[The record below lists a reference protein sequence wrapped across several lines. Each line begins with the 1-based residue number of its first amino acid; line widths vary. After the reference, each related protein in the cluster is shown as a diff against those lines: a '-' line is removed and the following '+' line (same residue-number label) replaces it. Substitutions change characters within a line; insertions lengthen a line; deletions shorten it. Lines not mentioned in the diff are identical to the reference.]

1 MCEFLWSRWGHTAE
15 LPLSSYKGYTFIL
28 LEEGMSR
35 PLLLI
40 VDGESL
46 KSPALVA
53 SLESDGWD
61 IRWASNQEARH
72 FIDWGLEPNLILL
85 DPTHGGEAA
94 FEVAKLFLVRHPD
107 LPVLVLQGEETAPYA
122 NLPKVFKG
130 YLSKADAIQT
140 WPSALVTY
148 KPDLSRSSGRFSTE
162 DIFGDLLA
170 DIEGETPPP
179 TIEVK
184 PRPEPPT
191 PVAAKAGLSAPPN
204 IPVPLAPIAPMVT
217 PVVPVPSAPIA
228 ARPIVPKSA
237 ETKPVVPKIQLPKF
251 LVQAPKP
258 PTVPTIPAIPKIT
271 VNPIPK
277 AASNLATPPLPSSPA
292 SSASASPSPAATQAM
307 KMDPFVPPPSEPLR
321 PKPGVDSV
329 ASLDSN
335 DIFGGLL
342 EELEMNAKIGA
353 SDVTP
358 PAPIREIRQAE
369 PSTPTPK
376 PITPYVPST
385 PVPQKSAVQ
394 PVTST
399 GKFPEVASQAASKPD
414 DAYTLS
420 GISGIFDP
428 FALDAEP
435 TSAASIAGPTIM
447 DRPSAPLPARPLG
460 TQSFPDMSEPTP
472 ANVLEEYGNYY
483 LLEKIAVG
491 GMAELFKAR
500 QRGVQGFQKI
510 VAIKRILPH
519 LSDNEE
525 FVTMFIDEAKLA
537 AQLTHPNIVQIFDLG
552 KASGSYYIAM
562 EYVDGKDLRSLL
574 RKVREY
580 HLPFPEPVAA
590 FVTMKVA
597 VALDHAHR
605 KKALNDRE
613 LKLVH
618 RDISPQNI
626 LISSDGAVKLVDF
639 GIAKAATKN
648 TQTLAGA
655 LKGKLLYMSP
665 EQAMGQPLDNR
676 SDLYSLGLVLFELLT
691 GERCFHAD
699 SELGVL
705 EKVRMGRISDVQSI
719 NPSISREMAAIVN
732 KCLQKNVEMR
742 YPSARFL
749 ERDLKDLLVRQ
760 SSEPT
765 DHDVAE
771 YVNTLLKGTKEQVEE
786 VMSARFA
793 VRVKASASQATMGT
807 LSAQMARAKLEDQ
820 PTTTVIVHKAGPSQT
835 PIPLPEM
842 ESMESVRSPWVM
854 RTIIL
859 LLVIIPI
866 LVWIAWRT

>member
-1 MCEFLWSRWGHTAE
+1 MAAFQNTREGLFIHARILRWPVGQGAW
-15 LPLSSYKGYTFIL
+15 LPLSSSKGYTFIL
-28 LEEGMSR
+28 IEEGMSR
-35 PLLLI
+35 PLLLV

-53 SLESDGWD
+53 SLELDGWD
-61 IRWASNQEARH
+61 IRWATNQEARH

-85 DPTHGGEAA
+85 DPAHGGDAC
-94 FEVAKLFLVRHPD
+94 FDVAKLFLARHPD
-107 LPVLVLQGEETAPYA
+107 LPVLVLRGEETAPYA
-122 NLPKVFKG
+122 NFPKVFKG
-130 YLSKADAIQT
+130 YLPKEDALQT
-140 WPSALVTY
+140 WPSALRAY
-148 KPDLSRSSGRFSTE
+148 QPNLSRTSGRYSSE

-170 DIEGETPPP
+170 DIEGQTPPP
-179 TIEVK
+179 AI
-184 PRPEPPT
+184 
-191 PVAAKAGLSAPPN
+191 
-204 IPVPLAPIAPMVT
+204 
-217 PVVPVPSAPIA
+217 
-228 ARPIVPKSA
+228 PKSA
-237 ETKPVVPKIQLPKF
+237 ETKPVMPKIQLPKF
-251 LVQAPKP
+251 HLAAPKVQP
-258 PTVPTIPAIPKIT
+258 VPTVQGIPKIT
-271 VNPIPK
+271 LNPVPK
-277 AASNLATPPLPSSPA
+277 AALKPALLPTDSSPSPIT
-292 SSASASPSPAATQAM
+292 SSVPSPAATRAM
-307 KMDPFVPPPSEPLR
+307 KIDSFGLPSSEPLP
-321 PKPGVDSV
+321 PKAG
-329 ASLDSN
+329 LDSD
-335 DIFGGLL
+335 DIFGSLL
-342 EELEMNAKIGA
+342 KELEGKASAGA
-353 SDVTP
+353 SVAVTP
-358 PAPIREIRQAE
+358 PAGNPEVQKAVVPLPVPR
-369 PSTPTPK
+369 PSVSS
-376 PITPYVPST
+376 VPSL
-385 PVPQKSAVQ
+385 PVAQEDGVQ
-394 PVTST
+394 PLPVFGA
-399 GKFPEVASQAASKPD
+399 GKSPEPPSKADGKQD
-414 DAYTLS
+414 DEYTLS
-420 GISGIFDP
+420 GISGILDP
-428 FALDAEP
+428 FTLEAEP
-435 TSAASIAGPTIM
+435 TSSTSSASPAGPTIM
-447 DRPSAPLPARPLG
+447 DHPSPPLPPLPPSPLG
-460 TQSFPDMSEPTP
+460 TQAFPDMSEPMP
-472 ANVLEEYGNYY
+472 ATVLEEYGNYY

-491 GMAELFKAR
+491 GMAELFKAK

-562 EYVDGKDLRSLL
+562 EYVDGKDLRALL

-590 FVTMKVA
+590 FVAMKVA

-605 KKALNDRE
+605 RKALNDRE

-665 EQAMGQPLDNR
+665 EQALGQPLDNR

-719 NPSISREMAAIVN
+719 NPSISREVAAIVN

-786 VMSARFA
+786 VMAARFA
-793 VRVKASASQATMGT
+793 VRATVSATQKATGMSSGEM
-807 LSAQMARAKLEDQ
+807 SRAKLEDQ
-820 PTTTVIVHKAGPSQT
+820 PTTTAVVQKPGPAQIS
-835 PIPLPEM
+835 IPLPEM
-842 ESMESVRSPWVM
+842 ESMESERSPWVV
-854 RTIIL
+854 RALIL
-859 LLVIIPI
+859 LLIIIPI
-866 LVWIAWRT
+866 LIWIAWRY

>member
-1 MCEFLWSRWGHTAE
+1 
-15 LPLSSYKGYTFIL
+15 
-28 LEEGMSR
+28 MSR
-35 PLLLI
+35 PLLLV

-61 IRWASNQEARH
+61 IRWATNSEARH
-72 FIDWGLEPNLILL
+72 FIEWGLEPNLMLL
-85 DPTHGGEAA
+85 DPAHGGEGS
-94 FEVAKLFLVRHPD
+94 FEVAKLFLARHPD

-130 YLSKADAIQT
+130 YLSKEDAIKT
-140 WPSALVTY
+140 WPSALRGY
-148 KPDLSRSSGRFSTE
+148 KPDFSKSSGRFSSE

-170 DIEGETPPP
+170 DIEGEASQPGRQTKPSSEPLGREISRPAMPVQAKLPLLSEPGGTGVP
-179 TIEVK
+179 T
-184 PRPEPPT
+184 
-191 PVAAKAGLSAPPN
+191 
-204 IPVPLAPIAPMVT
+204 
-217 PVVPVPSAPIA
+217 VPSAPPPPLIPPLA
-228 ARPIVPKSA
+228 PLGLVPITPKPALPKTA

-251 LVQAPKP
+251 HLSAPKVQP
-258 PTVPTIPAIPKIT
+258 IPAAQAIPKIT
-271 VNPIPK
+271 LNPSPK
-277 AASNLATPPLPSSPA
+277 PLSKLAMSTPGSVPSS
-292 SSASASPSPAATQAM
+292 AATQAFKPMVTQAM
-307 KMDPFVPPPSEPLR
+307 KVEPFVPPPVTPSAAPLL
-321 PKPGVDSV
+321 KAGLESD
-329 ASLDSN
+329 

-342 EELEMNAKIGA
+342 EEIEGNAGA
-353 SDVTP
+353 AVTP
-358 PAPIREIRQAE
+358 PMGVPELKADKDS
-369 PSTPTPK
+369 PSEPK
-376 PITPYVPST
+376 PTLLPASAAAPKIPPPEPALSSESS
-385 PVPQKSAVQ
+385 PKSENKQ
-394 PVTST
+394 
-399 GKFPEVASQAASKPD
+399 D
-414 DAYTLS
+414 DEYTLS

-428 FALDAEP
+428 FALKPESANS
-435 TSAASIAGPTIM
+435 TSTVGPTIM
-447 DRPSAPLPARPLG
+447 DRPPAPLPPRPLG
-460 TQSFPDMSEPTP
+460 TQAFPDMSEPVP

-537 AQLTHPNIVQIFDLG
+537 AQLTHPNIVQIYDLG

-574 RKVREY
+574 RKVREF

-590 FVTMKVA
+590 FVVMKVA

-665 EQAMGQPLDNR
+665 EQAMGLPLDNR

-691 GERCFHAD
+691 GERCFQAD

-719 NPSISREMAAIVN
+719 NPSISREMGSIVN

-771 YVNTLLKGTKEQVEE
+771 YVNALLKGTKEQVEE
-786 VMSARFA
+786 VMAARFA
-793 VRVKASASQATMGT
+793 VRAAVFTGQTATGM
-807 LSAQMARAKLEDQ
+807 LSSDRVRAKLADQ
-820 PTTTVIVHKAGPSQT
+820 PTTTAMAPKPNPNQSS
-835 PIPLPEM
+835 IPLPEM
-842 ESMESVRSPWVM
+842 ESMDSQRSPWVV
-854 RTIIL
+854 RAIIL
-859 LLVIIPI
+859 LLIIIPLLI
-866 LVWIAWRT
+866 WIAWHA

>member
-1 MCEFLWSRWGHTAE
+1 
-15 LPLSSYKGYTFIL
+15 
-28 LEEGMSR
+28 MSR
-35 PLLLI
+35 PLLLV

-53 SLESDGWD
+53 SLELDGWD

-72 FIDWGLEPNLILL
+72 FIDWGLEPNLMLL
-85 DPTHGGEAA
+85 DPTHSGEAA
-94 FEVAKLFLVRHPD
+94 FDVAKLFLARHPD
-107 LPVLVLQGEETAPYA
+107 LPVLVLQGEDTAPYA
-122 NLPKVFKG
+122 NFPKVFKG
-130 YLSKADAIQT
+130 YLSKDDAVKT
-140 WPSALVTY
+140 WPAALQLY
-148 KPDLSRSSGRFSTE
+148 KPDLSKSSGRFSSE

-170 DIEGETPPP
+170 DIEGEAPPSARETKPRSEPGIPESARPVLQVQPSLPAPSVAPTSSTPPLP
-179 TIEVK
+179 
-184 PRPEPPT
+184 
-191 PVAAKAGLSAPPN
+191 A
-204 IPVPLAPIAPMVT
+204 
-217 PVVPVPSAPIA
+217 PVVPVPVVPVAAALATAAPKPVI
-228 ARPIVPKSA
+228 PKSA
-237 ETKPVVPKIQLPKF
+237 ETKPVMPRVQLPKF

-258 PTVPTIPAIPKIT
+258 PSAPSVPAIPKIT
-271 VNPIPK
+271 LNPAQK
-277 AASNLATPPLPSSPA
+277 PA
-292 SSASASPSPAATQAM
+292 SVAVPLAPRSSMPPSPAPIPPPSAATRAM
-307 KMDPFVPPPSEPLR
+307 KIEPFVPPPSAP
-321 PKPGVDSV
+321 PPPNAG
-329 ASLDSN
+329 LDSD

-342 EELEMNAKIGA
+342 EELERDGNVGAGAPLAGSPDVKKVELPIPAAKSA
-353 SDVTP
+353 
-358 PAPIREIRQAE
+358 APSA
-369 PSTPTPK
+369 
-376 PITPYVPST
+376 
-385 PVPQKSAVQ
+385 PVAQKNAVQ
-394 PVTST
+394 P
-399 GKFPEVASQAASKPD
+399 GPAPASARATESVPKSDAKQD
-414 DAYTLS
+414 DEYTLS

-435 TSAASIAGPTIM
+435 TSSVSSMSIPGPTIM
-447 DRPSAPLPARPLG
+447 DRPPAPLPPGPLG
-460 TQSFPDMSEPTP
+460 TQAFPDMSEPMP

-580 HLPFPEPVAA
+580 RLPFPEPVAA
-590 FVTMKVA
+590 FVVMKVA

-665 EQAMGQPLDNR
+665 EQALGQPLDNR

-719 NPSISREMAAIVN
+719 NPAISREMTAIVN

-771 YVNTLLKGTKEQVEE
+771 YVNALLKGTKEQVEE
-786 VMSARFA
+786 VMAARFA
-793 VRVKASASQATMGT
+793 VRALDSAVRKGPGT
-807 LSAQMARAKLEDQ
+807 VSGELARAKLEDQ
-820 PTTTVIVHKAGPSQT
+820 TTTTAVAQKHGPGQV

-842 ESMESVRSPWVM
+842 ESMESQRSPWIV
-854 RTIIL
+854 RSIFL
-859 LLVIIPI
+859 LLIIIPI
-866 LVWIAWRT
+866 LIWIAWRS

>member
-1 MCEFLWSRWGHTAE
+1 
-15 LPLSSYKGYTFIL
+15 
-28 LEEGMSR
+28 MSR
-35 PLLLI
+35 PLLLV

-53 SLESDGWD
+53 TLELDGWD

-85 DPTHGGEAA
+85 DPAHGGEAS
-94 FEVAKLFLVRHPD
+94 FEVAKLFLARLPG

-122 NLPKVFKG
+122 NFPKVFKG
-130 YLSKADAIQT
+130 YLSKDDAVQT
-140 WPSALVTY
+140 WPSALRAY
-148 KPDLSRSSGRFSTE
+148 KPDLSRSSGRFSSE

-170 DIEGETPPP
+170 DIEGETAPPAKD
-179 TIEVK
+179 VK
-184 PRPEPPT
+184 PRPEKASPPAPPA
-191 PVAAKAGLSAPPN
+191 PVAPKAAAAAPA
-204 IPVPLAPIAPMVT
+204 APAA
-217 PVVPVPSAPIA
+217 PVVPAPA
-228 ARPIVPKSA
+228 PPRPATPKTA

-251 LVQAPKP
+251 LLPAPKAQPAP
-258 PTVPTIPAIPKIT
+258 PAPAIPKIT
-271 VNPIPK
+271 LNPASK
-277 AASNLATPPLPSSPA
+277 AAVKPVSAVPSSSP
-292 SSASASPSPAATQAM
+292 SHSALSIPSPAATQAM
-307 KMDPFVPPPSEPLR
+307 KIEPFVPPPPAPPP
-321 PKPGVDSV
+321 PKAG
-329 ASLDSN
+329 LDSD

-342 EELEMNAKIGA
+342 EELEGNAGGGIGA
-353 SDVTP
+353 VLAQ
-358 PAPIREIRQAE
+358 PAPDPEVR
-369 PSTPTPK
+369 K
-376 PITPYVPST
+376 PEAAP
-385 PVPQKSAVQ
+385 PVPQPPAAAAALVPEAPKLAAPPPPMAQDKSSEAV
-394 PVTST
+394 PKT
-399 GKFPEVASQAASKPD
+399 GDQQD
-414 DAYTLS
+414 DEYTLS

-428 FALDAEP
+428 FALEAEA
-435 TSAASIAGPTIM
+435 TGSASIAGPTIM
-447 DRPSAPLPARPLG
+447 DRPPAPLPPSLMG
-460 TQSFPDMSEPTP
+460 TQAFPDMSEPAP

-491 GMAELFKAR
+491 GMAELFKAK

-580 HLPFPEPVAA
+580 RLPFPEPVAA

-665 EQAMGQPLDNR
+665 EQALGQPLDNR

-771 YVNTLLKGTKEQVEE
+771 YVNALLKGTKEQVEE

-793 VRVKASASQATMGT
+793 VRVSDLALKKGT
-807 LSAQMARAKLEDQ
+807 GMQSGELARTKLEDQ
-820 PTTTVIVHKAGPSQT
+820 PTTTAVVQKRAPAQI
-835 PIPLPEM
+835 PIPLPEL
-842 ESMESVRSPWVM
+842 ESMESTRSPWLV
-854 RTIIL
+854 RAIVL
-859 LLVIIPI
+859 LLIIIPVLI
-866 LVWIAWRT
+866 WIAWHA

>member
-1 MCEFLWSRWGHTAE
+1 MREFRLGQQVGHAAW
-15 LPLSSYKGYTFIL
+15 LPLSSYKGYTFIFS
-28 LEEGMSR
+28 EEGMSR
-35 PLLLI
+35 PLLLV
-40 VDGESL
+40 VDGESF

-53 SLESDGWD
+53 SLELDGWD
-61 IRWASNQEARH
+61 IRWATNQEARH

-85 DPTHGGEAA
+85 NPAHSAEAS
-94 FEVAKLFLVRHPD
+94 FDVAKLFLARNPD
-107 LPVLVLQGEETAPYA
+107 LPVLVLRGEETAPYA
-122 NLPKVFKG
+122 NFPKVFKG
-130 YLSKADAIQT
+130 YLPKEDAIQT
-140 WPSALVTY
+140 WPPALRAY
-148 KPDLSRSSGRFSTE
+148 KLNLSRTSDRLSPE

-170 DIEGETPPP
+170 DIEGQTPPP
-179 TIEVK
+179 AI
-184 PRPEPPT
+184 
-191 PVAAKAGLSAPPN
+191 
-204 IPVPLAPIAPMVT
+204 
-217 PVVPVPSAPIA
+217 
-228 ARPIVPKSA
+228 PKSA
-237 ETKPVVPKIQLPKF
+237 ETKPVMPKIQLPKF
-251 LVQAPKP
+251 HLAAPKVQP
-258 PTVPTIPAIPKIT
+258 VPTVQGIPKIT
-271 VNPIPK
+271 LNPVPK
-277 AASNLATPPLPSSPA
+277 AALKPALLSPGSSPSPITSIA
-292 SSASASPSPAATQAM
+292 PSVPSPAATRAM
-307 KMDPFVPPPSEPLR
+307 KIDPFGLPSSEPLP
-321 PKPGVDSV
+321 PKAG
-329 ASLDSN
+329 LDSD
-335 DIFGGLL
+335 DIFGSLL
-342 EELEMNAKIGA
+342 KELEGKA
-353 SDVTP
+353 SASA
-358 PAPIREIRQAE
+358 APVAQEN
-369 PSTPTPK
+369 
-376 PITPYVPST
+376 V
-385 PVPQKSAVQ
+385 VQ
-394 PVTST
+394 PLPMFGADKSPEPPPKIVTKT
-399 GKFPEVASQAASKPD
+399 DGKQD
-414 DAYTLS
+414 DEYTLS
-420 GISGIFDP
+420 GISGILDP
-428 FALDAEP
+428 FALEAEP
-435 TSAASIAGPTIM
+435 TNSTSSASPAGPTIM
-447 DRPSAPLPARPLG
+447 DRPPAPLPPSPLG
-460 TQSFPDMSEPTP
+460 IQAFPDMSEPMPDT
-472 ANVLEEYGNYY
+472 VLEEYGNYY

-491 GMAELFKAR
+491 GMAELFKAK

-562 EYVDGKDLRSLL
+562 EYVDGKDLRALL

-580 HLPFPEPVAA
+580 RLPFPEPVAA
-590 FVTMKVA
+590 FVAMKVA

-665 EQAMGQPLDNR
+665 EQALGQPLDNR

-719 NPSISREMAAIVN
+719 NPSISREVAAIVN

-760 SSEPT
+760 ASEPT

-786 VMSARFA
+786 VMAARFA
-793 VRVKASASQATMGT
+793 VRTTVSATGRSSGEM
-807 LSAQMARAKLEDQ
+807 SRAKLEDQ
-820 PTTTVIVHKAGPSQT
+820 PTTTAVVQKPGPAQI

-842 ESMESVRSPWVM
+842 ESMESERSPWVA
-854 RTIIL
+854 RALIL
-859 LLVIIPI
+859 LLIIISI
-866 LVWIAWRT
+866 LIWIAWRF

>member
-1 MCEFLWSRWGHTAE
+1 
-15 LPLSSYKGYTFIL
+15 
-28 LEEGMSR
+28 MSR
-35 PLLLI
+35 PLLLV

-53 SLESDGWD
+53 SLETDGWD
-61 IRWASNQEARH
+61 IRWATNQEARH

-85 DPTHGGEAA
+85 DPAHGGEAS
-94 FEVAKLFLVRHPD
+94 FDVAKLFLARQPD

-130 YLSKADAIQT
+130 YLSKDDAIKT
-140 WPSALVTY
+140 WPSALRTF
-148 KPDLSRSSGRFSTE
+148 KPDLSKASGRFSSE

-170 DIEGETPPP
+170 DIEGESPQPGQSTTPSS
-179 TIEVK
+179 K
-184 PRPEPPT
+184 P
-191 PVAAKAGLSAPPN
+191 
-204 IPVPLAPIAPMVT
+204 II
-217 PVVPVPSAPIA
+217 PVVPQPVPTARAEPVQAGRGIPTVPSAL
-228 ARPIVPKSA
+228 RPALVPPPQVPSATSPVAPKPAVPKSV

-251 LVQAPKP
+251 HLAAPKVQP
-258 PTVPTIPAIPKIT
+258 IPSAPVIPKISLT
-271 VNPIPK
+271 PAPK
-277 AASNLATPPLPSSPA
+277 RVPPPSSPA
-292 SSASASPSPAATQAM
+292 ASPAATQVMKPMVTQAM
-307 KMDPFVPPPSEPLR
+307 KMEPFNPPPSAPPEP
-321 PKPGVDSV
+321 KTE
-329 ASLDSN
+329 LDSD

-342 EELEMNAKIGA
+342 EELEGNNAETPLLAIPEPRKTA
-353 SDVTP
+353 APP
-358 PAPIREIRQAE
+358 PAPTTPAPP
-369 PSTPTPK
+369 PSVVPK
-376 PITPYVPST
+376 
-385 PVPQKSAVQ
+385 
-394 PVTST
+394 
-399 GKFPEVASQAASKPD
+399 AASPVAPPAAEKPANDEAKQD
-414 DAYTLS
+414 DEYTLS

-435 TSAASIAGPTIM
+435 TATASSPSIAGPTIL
-447 DRPSAPLPARPLG
+447 DRPSSSLPPSPLG
-460 TQSFPDMSEPTP
+460 SQAFPDMSEPVP
-472 ANVLEEYGNYY
+472 PNVLEEYGNYY

-580 HLPFPEPVAA
+580 RLPFPEPVAA
-590 FVTMKVA
+590 FVVMKVA

-626 LISSDGAVKLVDF
+626 LISCEGAVKLVDF

-665 EQAMGQPLDNR
+665 EQALGQPLDNR

-691 GERCFHAD
+691 GERCFQAD

-760 SSEPT
+760 ASEPT

-771 YVNTLLKGTKEQVEE
+771 YVNALLKGTKEQVEE

-793 VRVKASASQATMGT
+793 VRGQALPALKASEN
-807 LSAQMARAKLEDQ
+807 LSHERARATLEDQ
-820 PTTTVIVHKAGPSQT
+820 QTSTAVMQKPGPTQI

-842 ESMESVRSPWVM
+842 ESMQSKTSPWVV
-854 RTIIL
+854 RGIIL
-859 LLVIIPI
+859 LLILIPI
-866 LVWIAWRT
+866 LIWIAWRA

>member
-1 MCEFLWSRWGHTAE
+1 
-15 LPLSSYKGYTFIL
+15 
-28 LEEGMSR
+28 MSR
-35 PLLLI
+35 PLLLV

-53 SLESDGWD
+53 SLETDGWD
-61 IRWASNQEARH
+61 IRWATNQEARH

-85 DPTHGGEAA
+85 DPAHGGEAS
-94 FEVAKLFLVRHPD
+94 FDVAKLFLARHPE
-107 LPVLVLQGEETAPYA
+107 LPVLVLQGDETAPYA

-130 YLSKADAIQT
+130 YLSKEGAIKT
-140 WPSALVTY
+140 WPSVLRTY
-148 KPDLSRSSGRFSTE
+148 KPDTSKTSGRFSSE

-170 DIEGETPPP
+170 DIEGEPPP
-179 TIEVK
+179 QGRQTK
-184 PRPEPPT
+184 PRSEPPAPAVPRPAT
-191 PVAAKAGLSAPPN
+191 PMQASP
-204 IPVPLAPIAPMVT
+204 
-217 PVVPVPSAPIA
+217 PVPSDRSKIDLPSASLAPVA
-228 ARPIVPKSA
+228 PPVVLPAPAPGLPKPAVPKSA

-251 LVQAPKP
+251 HLSAPKVQP
-258 PTVPTIPAIPKIT
+258 IPSAPAIPKIT
-271 VNPIPK
+271 LNS
-277 AASNLATPPLPSSPA
+277 AAQATPKQASLAKPPAPSS
-292 SSASASPSPAATQAM
+292 AATQAIKPLVTQAM
-307 KMDPFVPPPSEPLR
+307 KIEPFVPPPSAPPP
-321 PKPGVDSV
+321 PKQV
-329 ASLDSN
+329 LDSS

-342 EELEMNAKIGA
+342 EELEGSANVGA
-353 SDVTP
+353 SGFAPP
-358 PAPIREIRQAE
+358 PAAIPEAQKPKAE
-369 PSTPTPK
+369 PPLPAPK
-376 PITPYVPST
+376 PAAPSE
-385 PVPQKSAVQ
+385 PAAKKMAVQ
-394 PVTST
+394 PV
-399 GKFPEVASQAASKPD
+399 PPAAADKPPKVDGTQD
-414 DAYTLS
+414 DEYTLS

-435 TSAASIAGPTIM
+435 TASASSPSIAGPTIM
-447 DRPSAPLPARPLG
+447 DRPSAPLPPSPMGSQA
-460 TQSFPDMSEPTP
+460 FPDMSEPVP
-472 ANVLEEYGNYY
+472 PNVLEEYGNYY

-580 HLPFPEPVAA
+580 RLPFPEPVAA
-590 FVTMKVA
+590 FVVMKVA

-665 EQAMGQPLDNR
+665 EQALGQPLDNR

-691 GERCFHAD
+691 GERCFQAD

-771 YVNTLLKGTKEQVEE
+771 YVNALLKGTKEQVEE

-793 VRVKASASQATMGT
+793 VRAPVLAPQKTAASPSGER
-807 LSAQMARAKLEDQ
+807 ARAKLEDQ
-820 PTTTVIVHKAGPSQT
+820 PTTTAILQKPGQT
-835 PIPLPEM
+835 QIPIPLPEM
-842 ESMESVRSPWVM
+842 ESMESQHSPWVV
-854 RTIIL
+854 RAIIL
-859 LLVIIPI
+859 LLIIIPVLI
-866 LVWIAWRT
+866 WIAWRS